1 MTKLEALRLFMYEE
15 SSHLVEHAM
24 EQALLKSEYGIAVE
38 RRVGF
43 KKRMA
48 GEQASDAGLSVQEEN
63 KGQCLSALMFLCID
77 RFHSELETRSRAIK
91 DLADTF
97 ESVQL
102 KSLTPATE
110 EDLKVS
116 VPKLTNVYNEV
127 SHSELFA
134 EIPRLR
140 RHLNAAKIDS

>member
-1 MTKLEALRLFMYEE
+1 MHEE
-15 SSHLVEHAM
+15 RSHLVEHAIQ
-24 EQALLKSEYGIAVE
+24 QALLKSEEYGIAVE